1 MLLNS
6 LLAALRRRRKFDRSF
21 QLGHPLDEISQE
33 PSLARKLLGKN
44 AEVFLKVCHLIT
56 QSPNRCS
63 IPLDHTLVL
72 SNLHPVLVHLHQ
84 DIGIRPGRSE
94 RTLSSMRFP
103 MASKL
108 MPGSRATPLKLGRAS
123 CKSRWCTTGVQMPQH
138 YLGGFTLFA
147 HSAYLRR
154 ITRADERTRTADLLQ
169 LRVIHHVLR
178 GLAQVCKSL
187 ISRGVS
193 LP

>member
-6 LLAALRRRRKFDRSF
+6 LLAALRRRKKFDRSF
-21 QLGHPLDEISQE
+21 QLGHPFDEISQE
-33 PSLARKLLGKN
+33 PLLVRKLLGKN
-44 AEVFLKVCHLIT
+44 AEVFLKVCHLIP

-63 IPLDHTLVL
+63 IPLDHTLIL
-72 SNLHPVLVHLHQ
+72 SNLHPVLVHPHH

-123 CKSRWCTTGVQMPQH
+123 CNSRWLYYWCTDAATLSQGVH
-138 YLGGFTLFA
+138 SLRGFSLSTPNRE
-147 HSAYLRR
+147 SR
-154 ITRADERTRTADLLQ
+154 RADSNR
-169 LRVIHHVLR
+169 
-178 GLAQVCKSL
+178 
-187 ISRGVS
+187 
-193 LP
+193 